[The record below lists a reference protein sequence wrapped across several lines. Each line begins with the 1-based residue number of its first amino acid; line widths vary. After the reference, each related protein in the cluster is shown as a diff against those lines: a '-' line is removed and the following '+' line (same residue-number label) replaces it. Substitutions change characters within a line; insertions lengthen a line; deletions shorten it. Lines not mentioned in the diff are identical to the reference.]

1 MLPRRRVDVMRPRRL
16 RLVLAAL
23 GSLAAAGCDTPQNYL
38 VHTGGRAAGWIAWLG
53 WEAIIA
59 FCAATLVTW
68 ALLLWFALRRRGTLA
83 EHAPI
88 DIDSG
93 QAWILIGGFLVPLGV
108 LIWLFAGMLDLMV
121 SLPMGHP
128 ATQTPDIVITG
139 QQWWWEAVYRFED
152 RPDLSLHTATEIHVP
167 VGRPVNIEVQSAD
180 VMHSFWVPKLHGKID
195 LVPGLKNFIRVE
207 AMRPGTYLGQCASYC
222 GEEHANMRLRVIAQ
236 TPRDYA
242 AWLAH
247 QRADA
252 SAPTNPEALRGEQ
265 VFLEAAC
272 SLCHTVRGTP
282 ALADIGP
289 DLTHIA
295 SRQTIAGGMLV
306 NDTANLE
313 AWITHAQSLKPGTP
327 MPDLPEFR
335 GSDLRALVAY
345 LQTLK

>member
-1 MLPRRRVDVMRPRRL
+1 MQSPCRIRL
-16 RLVLAAL
+16 AAAAL
-23 GSLAAAGCDTPQNYL
+23 GALAAAGCDSPQNYL
-38 VHTGGRAAGWIAWLG
+38 IHTGGPAASWIAWLG

-59 FCAATLVTW
+59 FCAATVVTW
-68 ALLLWFALRRRGTLA
+68 GLLLWFALRRRGTLA

-88 DIDSG
+88 DINRG
-93 QAWILIGGFLVPLGV
+93 QGWILIGGFLIPLGV
-108 LIWLFAGMLDLMV
+108 FVFLFIGSMGLMRDLP
-121 SLPMGHP
+121 LGHP
-128 ATQTPDIVITG
+128 GAHTPDIVVTG
-139 QQWWWEAVYRFED
+139 QQWWWEATYHFKGH
-152 RPDLSLHTATEIHVP
+152 PDLEVHTATEIHVP
-167 VGRPVNIEVQSAD
+167 VGHPVSIEVQSAD

-195 LVPGLKNFIRVE
+195 LVPGLKNYIRLE
-207 AMRPGTYLGQCASYC
+207 ASQPGTYLGQCASYC
-222 GEEHANMRLRVIAQ
+222 GEEHANMKLRVVAQ
-236 TPRDYA
+236 TPRDYR

-252 SAPTNPEALRGEQ
+252 PAPMGAEALRGQQ

-289 DLTHIA
+289 DLTHVA

-306 NDTANLE
+306 NNTANLE

>member
-1 MLPRRRVDVMRPRRL
+1 MRALRL
-16 RLVLAAL
+16 RLVLVGFA
-23 GSLAAAGCDTPQNYL
+23 GLAAAGCDSPQNYL
-38 VHTGGRAAGWIAWLG
+38 IHTGGRAESWIAWLG

-68 ALLLWFALRRRGTLA
+68 GLLLWFALRRRGTFA

-88 DIDSG
+88 DINSG
-93 QAWILIGGFLVPLGV
+93 QAWILIGGFLVPLAV
-108 LIWLFAGMLDLMV
+108 LIWLFIGMMDLMV
-121 SLPMGHP
+121 SFPMGHP
-128 ATQTPDIVITG
+128 ATQTPDIVVTG
-139 QQWWWEAVYRFED
+139 QQWWWEAVYRFKD
-152 RPDLSLHTATEIHVP
+152 HPDLSVHTGNEIHVP
-167 VGRPVNIEVQSAD
+167 VGRPMNIEVQSAD

-195 LVPGLKNFIRVE
+195 LVPGLKNIIRLQASE
-207 AMRPGTYLGQCASYC
+207 PGTYLGQCASYC

-242 AWLAH
+242 AWLAR

-252 SAPTNPEALRGEQ
+252 PAPASPEAMRGQQ
-265 VFLEAAC
+265 VFLEGAC

-282 ALADIGP
+282 ALGDIGP

-295 SRQTIAGGMLV
+295 SHQTIAAGMLQ
-306 NDTANLE
+306 NNTANLE

-335 GSDLRALVAY
+335 GADLRALVAY